1 MDDGTSAR
9 LAPDHYVMSTT
20 TANAAKVMQH
30 LEFCRQVLWPEL
42 DVQLASVTE
51 QWAQHA
57 VAGPCSRDV
66 VRRLVDPGFD
76 VSNEGFPYLGAA
88 EVTICGGTPA
98 RLFRLS
104 FSGELAYELAVPARW
119 GDALVRAI
127 AVAGEEHGIVPYG
140 TEALGVMRIEKGHVA
155 GAELHGQTT
164 ARDLGLGRM
173 LSTKKDFIGRV
184 MARRPGLTD
193 PERPTLV
200 GVRPVDPQARLRA
213 GAHFLRLGAAATAAN
228 DEGHLTSVAFSPTL
242 GHWIGLGLLSRGPE
256 RIGERV
262 RAYDPVRGDDTEV
275 EVCHPVFVDPEGKR
289 LHG

>member
-30 LEFCRQVLWPEL
+30 LEYCRQVLWPGL

-57 VAGPCSRDV
+57 IAGPRSREV

-76 VSNEGFPYLGAA
+76 VSNEGFPYLAA
-88 EVTICGGTPA
+88 AVVTVCGGTPA

-104 FSGELAYELAVPARW
+104 FSGELAYELAVPARR

-127 AVAGEEHGIVPYG
+127 MAAGAEQGIVPYG

-155 GAELHGQTT
+155 GAELNGQTT
-164 ARDLGLGRM
+164 ARDLGLERM
-173 LSTKKDFIGRV
+173 LSTKKDFIGRA
-184 MARRPGLTD
+184 MAQRPGLTD
-193 PERPTLV
+193 PDRPTLV
-200 GVRPVDPQARLRA
+200 GVKPVDPAQRLRA
-213 GAHFLRLGAAATAAN
+213 GAHFLKLGAAATAGN
-228 DEGHLTSVAFSPTL
+228 DEGYVTSVAFSPTL
-242 GHWIGLGLLSRGPE
+242 GHWIGLGLLRRGPE

-262 RAYDPVRGDDTEV
+262 RAYDPVRGGDTEV
-275 EVCHPVFVDPEGKR
+275 EVGAPVFVDPEGKR
-289 LHG
+289 LHA